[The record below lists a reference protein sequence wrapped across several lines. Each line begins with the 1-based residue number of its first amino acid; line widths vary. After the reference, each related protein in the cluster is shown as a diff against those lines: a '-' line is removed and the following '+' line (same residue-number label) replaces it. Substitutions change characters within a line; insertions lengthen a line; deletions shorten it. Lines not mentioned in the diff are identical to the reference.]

1 MLTTKQEY
9 KEDSVYCYVHH
20 YRKDDTG
27 KLLRKEN
34 KEKVLAFVVGIPA
47 DDKERKWDSYYTYS
61 IMPEFNSMDALC
73 AIVATTKRLSKQW
86 RNNGEYNRPKSI
98 N

>member
-1 MLTTKQEY
+1 MLTTKQDY

-27 KLLRKEN
+27 NLLRKEN
-34 KEKVLAFVVGIPA
+34 KEKVLAFVVGIPV
-47 DDKERKWDSYYTYS
+47 DDEERKWDSYYTYS
-61 IMPEFNSMDALC
+61 IMPEFNSMDTLY

-86 RNNGEYNRPKSI
+86 RNNGEYDRCKK
-98 N
+98 